1 MPVNYTRGGMSS
13 VGYQLSKNRLITG
26 FGKRRYGRGDDIQ
39 TDVIE
44 PRRRGRPR
52 KIVEPD
58 IEDIEDIEEL
68 PTRRSR
74 GRPAKT
80 HQFTSNIVETL
91 NNLMGQLA
99 LEERAVKDREID
111 TELKQEELKRLRAM
125 QRQISKAYLQYL

>member
-1 MPVNYTRGGMSS
+1 MPVNYSRGGMSS
-13 VGYQLSKNRLITG
+13 LGYQLSKSRKITG
-26 FGKRRYGRGDDIQ
+26 FGKRRYGRGDEPVE
-39 TDVIE
+39 VIE
-44 PRRRGRPR
+44 PPKRNRGRPR
-52 KIVEPD
+52 KNVEP
-58 IEDIEDIEEL
+58 EIEESEDEL
-68 PTRRSR
+68 LASRSR

-125 QRQISKAYLQYL
+125 QRQISKAYLQYV

>member
-44 PRRRGRPR
+44 PKRRGRPP
-52 KIVEPD
+52 KIVEP
-58 IEDIEDIEEL
+58 EVEEEEEEEL